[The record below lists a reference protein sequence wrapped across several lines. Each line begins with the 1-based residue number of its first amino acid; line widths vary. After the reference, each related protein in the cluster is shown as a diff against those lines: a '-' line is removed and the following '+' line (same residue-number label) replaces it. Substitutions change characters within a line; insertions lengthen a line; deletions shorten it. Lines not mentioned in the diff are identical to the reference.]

1 MCERTWACLPITAL
15 AYVSQPHQDLL
26 LSGQGSTIKVES
38 VTRKD
43 LLAREQVFDFQSI
56 HGITAHDDG
65 ESQSKITSVFLLIW
79 GGRRLA
85 LGRIDLTST
94 GLEERFDSPPLKIG
108 HEVEAADWI
117 LDASFAN
124 FTTTSPFIA
133 YLVTAHNDVCA
144 LTLDSPSDLSVK
156 VCQVASGLSSILY
169 SAHIKPTSSTT
180 ILVAAGTVFGQVI
193 VWSCYHPF
201 VGISVAETGWQSH
214 TSNIFHGHDGSIFGV
229 SLSNGVDVLGDCYPR
244 RFLASCS
251 DDRTIRIWDVG
262 NCDCAAESSPDAQ
275 GQKHKD
281 ILQIGLGSTENASLA
296 TTWGHASRIWG
307 LEFIPMNNSS
317 SVSKLRLIS
326 RGEDATCQVWD
337 ISHEAHTA
345 LAERADLR
353 GQPFRLSHT
362 STDHYHSGKHIW
374 SHTHHFR
381 DVRSAIFTGGGDGR
395 IIARMIPTLGASS
408 PYFSITTP
416 FCSLFETIEPKNGG
430 SNSHGI
436 HDSVKQYVFASDTVI
451 LATTNGDHVMRGVIE
466 VGEHSFD
473 QYLSISWTCLCNAT
487 EFGTVDLMTGD
498 ALGNVVYLGGATGK
512 IWIYQHGLH
521 SIQFLTTTDWKISNI
536 FAGVCTIGDDGIVVR
551 HLFVCSTIPM
561 CAKVLQITQSSGGLV
576 SIGVSRTVDISL
588 PPTFQPTA
596 FLDGSA
602 GSILVLGSRSGAF
615 AVYHDVFRASGTGE
629 QIAPNVCIRHV
640 HGSDSVT
647 SLQYLPAIT
656 PSKHKNSQFDVL
668 STGRDGAYAIHRV
681 TLENTG
687 ECTTHINLTTLHR
700 SCPPFGPNIEGAS
713 IMASSGGTELSLHG
727 FSGKNFVVWNESTD
741 SEMMSIPC
749 GGAHRRWAYH
759 MSGTSEQLRTTSQSR
774 CFAWTKAGVFN
785 LVKASSPAHEVF
797 QPGGHGREI
806 KAMALCKRRLNEG
819 WSGASTGR
827 LIATGAEDTAIR
839 LWSIT
844 NTGKHGHT
852 GVQGTDSRDAIS
864 CTQILKKHTTGIQHL
879 SFCKDFLFSSAGCE
893 ELYIWKI
900 NFGVSLVGIGTVFQA
915 ALPKHAPAS
924 DLRITN
930 FEVVFV
936 SGRYKDDS
944 SCGIGYFLIHVAYSN
959 SMIRVFKYTNDQTSS
974 PENRFQLLGQGFYNT
989 TCLTS
994 ISGLIG
1000 CLPWFLAASTNGA
1013 VTIWPDL
1020 DHRRKTQDSPSLLSR
1035 TTEHFIH
1042 QNAILALHTVSVA
1055 PNHHLL
1061 LTGGDD
1067 NAFGITLIREGALGS
1082 VLHSNSNDDNNTSP
1096 LPRFRTLLIPKAHV
1110 AAITA
1115 LEILDSRRQ
1124 AGLLVLTVIST
1135 GNDQRVKIWR
1145 ITVDVDQLPRADHS
1159 TSMGADLFGPEVLE
1173 AIDVQLVR
1181 EVWTDV
1187 ADASSVVVIP
1197 DADATVDRT
1206 GNLDLAEVE
1215 YSRWSKRLLI
1225 AGIGMEM
1232 IRIDLVDE
1240 GEEA

>member
-1 MCERTWACLPITAL
+1 M
-15 AYVSQPHQDLL
+15 
-26 LSGQGSTIKVES
+26 
-38 VTRKD
+38 
-43 LLAREQVFDFQSI
+43 
-56 HGITAHDDG
+56 
-65 ESQSKITSVFLLIW
+65 IW

-94 GLEERFDSPPLKIG
+94 GLEERFDSPQLNIG

-124 FTTTSPFIA
+124 STTSPFVA
-133 YLVTAHNDVCA
+133 YLVTAHNDVYA
-144 LTLDSPSDLSVK
+144 LTLDSSSDLSVK

-169 SAHIKPTSSTT
+169 SAHIKPISSTT
-180 ILVAAGTVFGQVI
+180 VLVAAGTVFGQVI

-201 VGISVAETGWQSH
+201 SSISVVETEWQSH

-229 SLSNGVDVLGDCYPR
+229 SLSNGVDVVGDCYPR

-262 NCDCAAESSPDAQ
+262 NCDCTAESSPDIQ
-275 GQKHKD
+275 GQKHED
-281 ILQIGLGSTENASLA
+281 ILQIGLESTENASLA

-307 LEFIPMNNSS
+307 LEFIPMNNPS
-317 SVSKLRLIS
+317 SVNKLRLIS
-326 RGEDATCQVWD
+326 RGEDATCQLWD

-345 LAERADLR
+345 LAEGADLR

-374 SHTHHFR
+374 SHANHFR
-381 DVRSAIFTGGGDGR
+381 DVSSAIFTGGGDGR
-395 IIARMIPTLGASS
+395 IIARMTPTQGASF
-408 PYFSITTP
+408 PYLSTAIP
-416 FCSLFETIEPKNGG
+416 FCSLFETIEPNNGG

-436 HDSVKQYVFASDTVI
+436 HDSIKQYVFASDTVI
-451 LATTNGDHVMRGVIE
+451 LATTNGGHVMKGVIE
-466 VGEHSFD
+466 VGENSFD

-487 EFGTVDLMTGD
+487 EFGAVDLITGD
-498 ALGNVVYLGGATGK
+498 ALENVVYLGGATGT
-512 IWIYQHGLH
+512 IWIYQHGIR
-521 SIQFLTTTDWKISNI
+521 SVQFLTTTDGKISHM
-536 FAGVCTIGDDGIVVR
+536 FAGVCTIGDDGIIFR
-551 HLFVCSTIPM
+551 HLFVCSTIPL
-561 CAKVLQITQSSGGLV
+561 CAKVLQITHSSGGLV
-576 SIGVSRTVDISL
+576 SMGVSRTVELSL

-602 GSILVLGSRSGAF
+602 GSILVLGSRSGAL
-615 AVYHDVFRASGTGE
+615 ALYHDVFRPSGTGE
-629 QIAPNVCIRHV
+629 QIAPKVCIRHV

-647 SLQYLPAIT
+647 SLQHLPAIT
-656 PSKHKNSQFDVL
+656 ASKHKTPHFDVL

-681 TLENTG
+681 TLENIG
-687 ECTTHINLTTLHR
+687 ESTTHINLTTLHG

-713 IMASSGGTELSLHG
+713 IMVSSCGTELSLHG
-727 FSGKNFVVWNESTD
+727 FSGKNFVVWNESTN

-749 GGAHRRWAYH
+749 GGAHRSWAYH
-759 MSGTSEQLRTTSQSR
+759 TSGTSEQLKRTSQSR

-785 LVKASSPAHEVF
+785 LAKAGSPAHEVI

-806 KAMALCKRRLNEG
+806 KAMALCKRHLNEG
-819 WSGASTGR
+819 DLGASIGY

-839 LWSIT
+839 LWTIT
-844 NTGKHGHT
+844 NAGKHGHT
-852 GVQGTDSRDAIS
+852 GVQGTDSRDAAS

-900 NFGVSLVGIGTVFQA
+900 NFGVGVVGIGTVFQA
-915 ALPKHAPAS
+915 ALPKHATAS
-924 DLRITN
+924 DLRVTN
-930 FEVVFV
+930 FEVISV
-936 SGRYKDDS
+936 SGRHKDDS
-944 SCGIGYFLIHVAYSN
+944 SCDLDYFLIHVAYSN
-959 SMIRVFKYTNDQTSS
+959 SMIRVFKYTYDQISS
-974 PENRFQLLGQGFYNT
+974 PEDRFQLLGQGFYNT
-989 TCLTS
+989 TCLTN

-1000 CLPWFLAASTNGA
+1000 CFPWFLAASTNGA

-1020 DHRRKTQDSPSLLSR
+1020 DHRGKTRDSPAFLSQ
-1035 TTEHFIH
+1035 TIEHFIH
-1042 QNAILALHTVSVA
+1042 QNAVLALQVIMVA

-1082 VLHSNSNDDNNTSP
+1082 VLHTNSNHDSNTSP

-1145 ITVDVDQLPRADHS
+1145 ITVDVDQLPGSDNS
-1159 TSMGADLFGPEVLE
+1159 TSMGADIFGPEVLE

-1181 EVWTDV
+1181 EMWTDV
-1187 ADASSVVVIP
+1187 ADASSVIVIP
-1197 DADATVDRT
+1197 DADATVDST
-1206 GNLDLAEVE
+1206 GNVGLVEAEN
-1215 YSRWSKRLLI
+1215 SRRSKRLMI

-1232 IRIDLVDE
+1232 IRIDLADG

>member
-1 MCERTWACLPITAL
+1 M
-15 AYVSQPHQDLL
+15 
-26 LSGQGSTIKVES
+26 SGQGSTIKVES

-56 HGITAHDDG
+56 HGIAAQDDG

-94 GLEERFDSPPLKIG
+94 VSEERFDSPPLKIG

-117 LDASFAN
+117 LDASFTN
-124 FTTTSPFIA
+124 FTTASPFIA
-133 YLVTAHNDVCA
+133 YLVTAHNDVFA
-144 LTLDSPSDLSVK
+144 LTLDSSSDLSVK
-156 VCQVASGLSSILY
+156 VCRVASGLSSILY
-169 SAHIKPTSSTT
+169 SAHIKPISSTT

-193 VWSCYHPF
+193 VWSCYYPF
-201 VGISVAETGWQSH
+201 SGISVAETGWQSH

-229 SLSNGVDVLGDCYPR
+229 SLSNCVDVLGDCYPR

-262 NCDCAAESSPDAQ
+262 GCDCAAESSPDVQ
-275 GQKHKD
+275 GQKHKG
-281 ILQIGLGSTENASLA
+281 ILQIGVGSTENASLA

-307 LEFIPMNNSS
+307 LGFIPINNPS

-374 SHTHHFR
+374 SHASHFR
-381 DVRSAIFTGGGDGR
+381 HVSSAIFTGGGDGR
-395 IIARMIPTLGASS
+395 IIARMIPTQGASF
-408 PYFSITTP
+408 PYLSTTIP
-416 FCSLFETIEPKNGG
+416 FCSLFETIEPNNGG

-436 HDSVKQYVFASDTVI
+436 HDSAKQYVFASDTVI
-451 LATTNGDHVMRGVIE
+451 LATTNSGDVMKGVIE

-487 EFGTVDLMTGD
+487 EFGAVDLISGD
-498 ALGNVVYLGGATGK
+498 ALENVVYLAGATGK
-512 IWIYQHGLH
+512 IWIYQHGIH
-521 SIQFLTTTDWKISNI
+521 SIQFLTNTDRKISHM
-536 FAGVCTIGDDGIVVR
+536 FAGVCTIRDDGVIVR
-551 HLFVCSTIPM
+551 HLCVCSTIPLY
-561 CAKVLQITQSSGGLV
+561 AKVLQITQSSGGIV
-576 SIGVSRTVDISL
+576 SIGVARSVELSL

-596 FLDGSA
+596 FLDGFA

-615 AVYHDVFRASGTGE
+615 AVYHDVFRPSGTGE

-647 SLQYLPAIT
+647 SLQRLPAIT
-656 PSKHKNSQFDVL
+656 ASKHKKSHFDVL
-668 STGRDGAYAIHRV
+668 STGRDGAYAIHRI
-681 TLENTG
+681 TLEDIG
-687 ECTTHINLTTLHR
+687 ATHINLTTLHR
-700 SCPPFGPNIEGAS
+700 SCPPVGPNIEGAS
-713 IMASSGGTELSLHG
+713 IMASSCGTELSLHG
-727 FSGKNFVVWNESTD
+727 FSGKNFVVWNESTNT
-741 SEMMSIPC
+741 EMMSIPC
-749 GGAHRRWAYH
+749 GGAHRSWAYH
-759 MSGTSEQLRTTSQSR
+759 TSGTSEQLKTTSQSG

-785 LVKASSPAHEVF
+785 LVKASSPAYEVF

-806 KAMALCKRRLNEG
+806 KAMALCKGRLNEG
-819 WSGASTGR
+819 EPGASIGR

-852 GVQGTDSRDAIS
+852 GFQGTDSRDAAS

-879 SFCKDFLFSSAGCE
+879 SFCKDFLFSSAGRE

-900 NFGVSLVGIGTVFQA
+900 NFGVSVVGVGTVFQA
-915 ALPKHAPAS
+915 ALPKHATAS

-936 SGRYKDDS
+936 SGRHKDDS
-944 SCGIGYFLIHVAYSN
+944 SCDLDYFLIHVAYSN

-989 TCLTS
+989 TCLTN
-994 ISGLIG
+994 ISGLRG
-1000 CLPWFLAASTNGA
+1000 CFPWFLTASTNGA

-1020 DHRRKTQDSPSLLSR
+1020 DHRGKTQESPSLLSL

-1067 NAFGITLIREGALGS
+1067 NALGITLIREGALGS
-1082 VLHSNSNDDNNTSP
+1082 VLLTHSNDDNNNNNNTSP
-1096 LPRFRTLLIPKAHV
+1096 LPKFRTLLMPKAHV

-1115 LEILDSRRQ
+1115 LEILESRRQ

-1145 ITVDVDQLPRADHS
+1145 ITVDVDQLPSGDHS
-1159 TSMGADLFGPEVLE
+1159 TSMGADLFGPEILD

-1187 ADASSVVVIP
+1187 ADVSSVIVIP
-1197 DADATVDRT
+1197 DADATVDST
-1206 GNLDLAEVE
+1206 GSLDSVE
-1215 YSRWSKRLLI
+1215 AGNNRRSKRLLI

-1232 IRIDLVDE
+1232 IRIDLADE
-1240 GEEA
+1240 AEEVGAE